1 MKKFTAVDDVAVPGL
16 GLSQSIDLMIK
27 KALAYKQDP
36 WRDLGLGVRRRI
48 GILFLNPSLRTR
60 MSTQIAAEQLGMK
73 PVVFNIGSEGWSWEL
88 EEGVMMNGTS
98 VEHIKDAVPV
108 LSQYFDILAI
118 RTFPGLED
126 RLGDYAETVL
136 NSFIKYATVPVLS
149 LESATLH
156 PLQSFADL
164 VTIKELAIPKPRV
177 VLSWAPHIKPLP
189 QCVANS
195 FAQWANA
202 WDEVDLVITHPE
214 GYELAP
220 EFVQGAPVIYNQ
232 QEALANADIV
242 YVKNW
247 SAYGDYGAMPEVA
260 NDWMLDEA
268 AMALTNK
275 AKVMHC
281 LPVRRNVELS
291 DSVLDGA
298 SSIVTRQAAN
308 RVWAA
313 QAVLAEI
320 LKSNYG
326 AD

>member
-16 GLSQSIDLMIK
+16 GLSQSIDVMIE

-36 WRDLGLGVRRRI
+36 WRDLGLGARRRI

-73 PVVFNIGSEGWSWEL
+73 PVVFNIGAEGWSWEL
-88 EEGVMMNGTS
+88 EEGAIMNGTS

-108 LSQYFDILAI
+108 LSQYFDVLAI

-126 RLGDYAETVL
+126 RLSDYAETVL
-136 NSFIKYATVPVLS
+136 SSFIKYATVPVLS

-164 VTIKELAIPKPRV
+164 VTIKELAIRRPKV

-202 WDEVDLVITHPE
+202 WDEVDLLITHPE

-220 EFVQGAPVIYNQ
+220 EFVQQAPVIYNQ

-260 NDWMLDEA
+260 NDWMLDET

-291 DSVLDGA
+291 DFVLDGA